1 MNGSTL
7 LRAGALVTCL
17 GTVQLALAQLQ
28 PQTLGDATPPPNWTF
43 IAVVAGMAMLMTLG
57 ILAIVFFSELRKSR
71 DKLALVERL
80 LADGKPV
87 PRELMVNELRQLTLP
102 EERRRDM
109 RRGITWLCWALGIA
123 VVFYYVSGRQPSAL
137 AWGLLPLI
145 LSLGSFLKAW
155 LTAREIARSA
165 PDGPR

>member
-7 LRAGALVTCL
+7 LRPGALVIGL
-17 GTVQLALAQLQ
+17 GVAPLALAQFP
-28 PQTLGDATPPPNWTF
+28 PQVLGAATPGPPWSF
-43 IAVVAGMAMLMTLG
+43 IATMAGMGMLLAVG
-57 ILAIVFFSELRKSR
+57 IMAIVFFNESR
-71 DKLALVERL
+71 RSREKLALVERL
-80 LADGKPV
+80 VAEGKPV

-123 VVFYYVSGRQPSAL
+123 VVFYYRVRATTERGGVGIA
-137 AWGLLPLI
+137 ALI

-165 PDGPR
+165 ADGPR